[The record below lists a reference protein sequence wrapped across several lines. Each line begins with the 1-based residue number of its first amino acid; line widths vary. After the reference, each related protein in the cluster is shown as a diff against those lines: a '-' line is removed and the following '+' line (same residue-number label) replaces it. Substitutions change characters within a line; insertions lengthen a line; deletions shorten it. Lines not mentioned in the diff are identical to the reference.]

1 MEPIRGCLGFG
12 WAKGVRFM
20 VRNVAILGAA
30 MMVIQVACQHA
41 HGAPGTEVNVRHAH
55 HKAIASLHTATARV
69 DRRRTHATDEM
80 EPTEAAVQLPTPEVD
95 TADGAPTPLTF
106 HTGPATVA
114 PEPQLDSDASSKP
127 GPGRSETAAVEVAF
141 ETPLLPAMPPVLSE
155 QETVAGQMAVGQ
167 GDRTFVMVDKARGKI
182 ILFESGQPVFA
193 GPALTGESNADQM
206 PKTELGEKFDTLNA
220 PNTKITPA
228 GRYTV
233 QRGFDPEVGG
243 PLFDIHEIRGKD
255 WGIAIH
261 QLYLGIPSEHR
272 DARILSPS
280 EEDKHITFGCINVQ
294 TTTLHLLM
302 HELPVKGPIPL
313 YILPEDASQTAAF
326 LTSRT
331 SS

>member
-1 MEPIRGCLGFG
+1 
-12 WAKGVRFM
+12 M
-20 VRNVAILGAA
+20 VRDVAILGAA
-30 MMVIQVACQHA
+30 LTAIQIACPHAYGAPVTETAIHHA
-41 HGAPGTEVNVRHAH
+41 HR
-55 HKAIASLHTATARV
+55 KAIASLHTTTV
-69 DRRRTHATDEM
+69 HSVRRQVTRAADEM
-80 EPTEAAVQLPTPEVD
+80 EPADEAVQLPPPEVD
-95 TADGAPTPLTF
+95 TADGAPTPLAF
-106 HTGPATVA
+106 HAGPGTIA
-114 PEPQLDSDASSKP
+114 PEPQSNSDTSSKP
-127 GPGRSETAAVEVAF
+127 GQKHHETTAEAAF
-141 ETPLLPAMPPVLSE
+141 ESPVLPTTPPVLSE
-155 QETVAGQMAVGQ
+155 QETVAGQMAVGR

-193 GPALTGESNADQM
+193 GPALTGESTADQM

-233 QRGFDPEVGG
+233 ERGFDPEVGG

-261 QLYLGIPSEHR
+261 QLYLGIPSEQR

-280 EEDKHITFGCINVQ
+280 EADRHITFGCINVQ
-294 TTTLHLLM
+294 TATLHLLM

-313 YILPEDASQTAAF
+313 YILPEDASRTAAY
-326 LTSRT
+326 LASRT